1 MLNLVHRIFRS
12 SHTNSQDVARTF
24 VISDRLRTAAR
35 WVAACAVLSSLSPW
49 ASAQSG
55 VVNWGFNQGS
65 FNDPPPP
72 AGTSYVEFARGV
84 SHSLYRL
91 SNGEVIATGSNAFG
105 QCNVPPLPAGLTYV
119 EVAAG
124 SHHSMA
130 RRSDG
135 EVLAWGESDD
145 GECDVP
151 PLPPGVSY
159 VEIAAG
165 EHHSVAR
172 RSDGQVLAWG
182 DNTNG
187 QLNVPALPAGLT
199 YVEIDANTEGETG
212 WEGHTV
218 VRRSDGQVFAF
229 GSNQFGQCNV
239 PPLPPGVKYT
249 GIAAGRNHTLGRR
262 SDGQIVG
269 WGLNDEGECTPPA
282 LPAGVVYIDVEA
294 GGWHSLA
301 RRSDNQVVAFGSN
314 DFGECDVPPP
324 PPGTM
329 YVELESKPALS
340 SARYEPICPEPVV
353 YCTAKTN
360 SLGCSPSISM
370 SGFANASAGIG
381 CTVSTANLVGQKV
394 GIYLHSTSGS
404 ATIPL
409 HGGTLCVQAP
419 FKRHPAASTGGTVGL
434 CDGVLSEDFN
444 TYIASGADPALVAGA
459 TFWIQGWSRDPADAF
474 GDSLSNALSA
484 TICP

>member
-1 MLNLVHRIFRS
+1 MLNLVHRMFRS
-12 SHTNSQDVARTF
+12 PQSSSPNSARTPAL
-24 VISDRLRTAAR
+24 SDRLRTAAR
-35 WVAACAVLSSLSPW
+35 SVAACAILSSLSPW
-49 ASAQSG
+49 AAAQSG
-55 VVNWGFNQGS
+55 IVFWGFNQGPV
-65 FNDPPPP
+65 NAPPPP
-72 AGTSYVEFARGV
+72 AGTSYVEFSRGGT
-84 SHSLYRL
+84 HTLFRL
-91 SNGEVIATGSNAFG
+91 SNGEVIASGNNTWG
-105 QCNVPPLPAGLTYV
+105 QCNVPSLPPGLTYV

-124 SHHSMA
+124 GHHSMA

-135 EVLAWGESDD
+135 QVLAWGESDD

-159 VEIAAG
+159 VEIAG
-165 EHHSVAR
+165 GDNHSVAR

-199 YVEIDANTEGETG
+199 YVEVDANPDAG
-212 WEGHTV
+212 GHTV

-229 GSNQFGQCNV
+229 GNNIFGQCNV

-249 GIAAGRNHTLGRR
+249 GVAAGRVHTLARR

-282 LPAGVVYIDVEA
+282 LPAGVVYVDVDA

-301 RRSDNQVVAFGSN
+301 RRSDKQVVAFGSN
-314 DFGECDVPPP
+314 DYGECDVPPP
-324 PPGTM
+324 PPGTT
-329 YVELESKPALS
+329 YVELESVAALS
-340 SARYEPICPEPVV
+340 AARYEPSCPEPVV

-370 SGFANASAGIG
+370 TGFANASSGIG
-381 CTVSTANLVGQKV
+381 CTVSTANVVGQKV
-394 GIYLHSTSGS
+394 GVYLHSTSGG
-404 ATIPL
+404 AAVPL

-419 FKRHPAASTGGTVGL
+419 FKRHPATSTGGTAGL
-434 CDGVLSEDFN
+434 CDGVLSEDIN

-459 TFWIQGWSRDPADAF
+459 TFWIQAWSRDPADPF

-484 TICP
+484 VICP